1 MHKKIEEKV
10 LSTTKSLTKKYGL
23 NESYINKLTNILI
36 KIAQNYFGEQ
46 FNSVETTEGTDL
58 DLTHGLWLQ
67 PDIYSYFSKIPSN
80 KVFEIFENNN
90 INDLIALEH
99 FFKNLDFGLLFIYEE
114 LNNIIKPFITYLL
127 NNRNEIKSTGFP
139 LKSFELSYWFY
150 NNLSR
155 LYPLK
160 QPYAILRKEKD
171 KDGNFLLEYH
181 WIKRPGNLFY
191 SSNLKKQDFLNA
203 PYNLL
208 RFSFS
213 AIDLIENKRPMLF
226 ELKIEILNILSDAL
240 LDKNCLDL
248 WKKCIRCI
256 ADKVELEDFKHFI
269 AIGEINYFYPEIY
282 SKKTHENLFKKYN
295 MSGWDY
301 FFEQGGLTQIM
312 ELIFQVEKELR
323 LGHINKIKNTLL
335 TLGKNKII
343 STYYDLLLNI
353 DLSEL
358 FTIGEEL
365 REYQKEENEYRNFF
379 EKRLSNNLKKLF
391 KTSLSDKPDISDSI
405 EEIINSLR
413 NNINS
418 KRDLTESRNTFKAN
432 TNNIIPIKLPPNTKW
447 DLITIQFIDN
457 ETIRITGPESFSQV
471 VTFREMGF
479 ENRKKRGRPPTVLWD
494 FLRALAHTKGTF
506 SWDLLDT
513 RTRNSK
519 TIKDAMDNATK
530 RKQLVNQKLKAKFN
544 LKEDPIIYDRKKKIY
559 TARFAITS
567 ENELF

>member
-1 MHKKIEEKV
+1 MQKKIEEKI
-10 LSTTKSLTKKYGL
+10 LATAKSLTKKYRL
-23 NESYINKLTNILI
+23 NESDINRLKNILI
-36 KIAQNYFGEQ
+36 KISQNYFGEQ
-46 FNSVETTEGTDL
+46 FNSVENTEHTDF
-58 DLTHGLWLQ
+58 DLEYGFWLQ
-67 PDIYSYFSKIPSN
+67 PNIYDYFSKIPNN
-80 KVFEIFENNN
+80 KVFEIFENNEL
-90 INDLIALEH
+90 NDLIALEH

-127 NNRNEIKSTGFP
+127 NNRNEIISTGFP

-203 PYNLL
+203 PYNLP
-208 RFSFS
+208 RFTFS

-269 AIGEINYFYPEIY
+269 DIGEINYFYPNIY
-282 SKKTHENLFKKYN
+282 TQKNYKNLFKKYN

-301 FFEQGGLTQIM
+301 FFEQGGITQII
-312 ELIFQVEKELR
+312 ELVFQVEKEFR
-323 LGHINKIKNTLL
+323 LGHINKIKNKLITLS
-335 TLGKNKII
+335 KNKII

-358 FTIGEEL
+358 FTIGEEF

-379 EKRLSNNLKKLF
+379 EERLSNNLKKLF
-391 KTSLSDKPDISDSI
+391 KTSLPDKPDISDSI
-405 EEIINSLR
+405 EQIINSLR

-447 DLITIQFIDN
+447 DRITIQFIDN

-471 VTFREMGF
+471 VTFREMRF

-494 FLRALAHTKGTF
+494 FLRALAYTEGTF
-506 SWDLLDT
+506 SWDLLKE
-513 RTRNSK
+513 RTRNSRI
-519 TIKDAMDNATK
+519 IKNAMDNATK
-530 RKQLVNQKLKAKFN
+530 RKQLVNQKLKAFFN
-544 LKEDPIIYDRKKKIY
+544 LKEDPITYDRKNKIY
-559 TARFAITS
+559 ETAFEITS
-567 ENELF
+567 EIEFY